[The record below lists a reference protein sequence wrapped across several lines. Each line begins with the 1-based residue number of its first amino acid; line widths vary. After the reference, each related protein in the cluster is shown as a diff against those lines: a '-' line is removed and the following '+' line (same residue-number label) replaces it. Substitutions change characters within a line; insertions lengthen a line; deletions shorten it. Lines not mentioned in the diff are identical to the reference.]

1 MAKKNKDIE
10 VKIEEMQQNING
22 ENKTVTQL
30 FIGKKM
36 IGELIPQE
44 KNFEIIF
51 DGETKG
57 MTKSLDDGIEAVI
70 REWNLQ
76 D

>member
-10 VKIEEMQQNING
+10 VKIEESQKNVNG

-44 KNFEIIF
+44 KNIEVIF
-51 DGETKG
+51 DGESKG
-57 MTKSLDDGIEAVI
+57 SVKKLDDGIEAII
-70 REWNLQ
+70 REWNLH